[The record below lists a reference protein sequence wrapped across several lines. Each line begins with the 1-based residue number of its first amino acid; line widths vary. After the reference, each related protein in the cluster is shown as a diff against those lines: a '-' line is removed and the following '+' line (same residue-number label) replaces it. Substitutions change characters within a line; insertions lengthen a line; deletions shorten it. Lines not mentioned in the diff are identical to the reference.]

1 MPIDYSQVMMPS
13 SIAPRQLSSGYS
25 QRQAF
30 TPSQGGGMDLGS
42 IMGLLQLIGAGQQ
55 RGGGAPTVNRGM
67 LGAGTDA
74 TQGGF
79 AMTKEELDKW
89 NADRGQAGPWYK
101 SPSVFPNL
109 FGGQGMSGGGG
120 GGQQGQAS
128 GLGGLAQQLGLVQAP
143 QTAAKAPTYKAA
155 QSYVPAQYMGQSNYS
170 FNSGNIPVVRQGNY
184 FGNFAP
190 LSTASRNG

>member
-1 MPIDYSQVMMPS
+1 MPIDYSQVMAPS
-13 SIAPRQLSSGYS
+13 AIVPRQLSSGYS

-30 TPSQGGGMDLGS
+30 APQSPTLDLGS
-42 IMGLLQLIGAGQQ
+42 LMGLIQLLGAGQQ
-55 RGGGAPTVNRGM
+55 RGGAPTVNRGM
-67 LGAGTDA
+67 LGAGADA

-89 NADRGQAGPWYK
+89 NADRGQSGPWYK

-109 FGGQGMSGGGG
+109 FGGQGMAGGRGMPA
-120 GGQQGQAS
+120 QQTA
-128 GLGGLAQQLGLVQAP
+128 GLGGLAQQLGLAQSP
-143 QTAAKAPTYKAA
+143 QGKPTAPTYKAA
-155 QSYVPAQYMGQSNYS
+155 QSYVPAQFMGQSNYS

-190 LSTASRNG
+190 LSTASRKA